1 MHNKYRH
8 QVFPGKRRGGFHWI
22 QFVYRVKSSIS
33 LEVEDGS
40 A

>member
-1 MHNKYRH
+1 MHNKYWH
-8 QVFPGKRRGGFHWI
+8 QVFPGKGEGFHWI